1 LELQAEL
8 VAMAVQVELL
18 VLAAQP
24 VVHLAQLVR
33 MASTVPEEQQVMAAT
48 AARALTELLE
58 QLE

>member
-1 LELQAEL
+1 
-8 VAMAVQVELL
+8 MAVQVELL